1 MAIFVRWE
9 WKERTKTFLVI
20 FYFVD
25 DRTKQ
30 NLRFRL
36 KVVDDWKECIG
47 LEDPENNPDC
57 SPQMIMTWAPTHLE
71 IALLGDVLRY
81 ANIIDGL
88 DISEKKQLRMKLE
101 IETKENNP
109 SFLNNFEIEKLRCNV
124 PFTIMI
130 SLEGKEDW
138 YICSKLT
145 SEYIDYLKN
154 VVNPFQ

>member
-47 LEDPENNPDC
+47 LEYPENNPDC
-57 SPQMIMTWAPTHLE
+57 SPTQSAVRWRSRLCAGTRRGAT
-71 IALLGDVLRY
+71 IALRHRDVVPNWGSLGER
-81 ANIIDGL
+81 G
-88 DISEKKQLRMKLE
+88 
-101 IETKENNP
+101 
-109 SFLNNFEIEKLRCNV
+109 
-124 PFTIMI
+124 
-130 SLEGKEDW
+130 
-138 YICSKLT
+138 
-145 SEYIDYLKN
+145 
-154 VVNPFQ
+154 